1 MKIVCLDLEGVLVPE
16 IWIEFAEMTGIEEL
30 RATTR
35 DYSDYDELMKMRL
48 GVLDQNNLGMNEIQ
62 EVISKVE
69 PMPGAKKFLDSIRSK
84 YQLVILSDTYYEFAQ
99 PLMVQLGMPTLF
111 CHQLQIAENGRIEDY
126 LLRLDDHKR
135 KSVEAFKALN
145 FKTVAAGDSYNDT
158 SMLKVADTGILFRAP
173 DNVIDEFPQ
182 FQTAT
187 EYDHLES
194 LIDKALGE

>member
-16 IWIEFAEMTGIEEL
+16 IWIEFAEMTGIKEL

-84 YQLVILSDTYYEFAQ
+84 YQLVILSDTYYEFAA
-99 PLMVQLGMPTLF
+99 PLMKQLGMPTLF

-135 KSVEAFKALN
+135 KSVEAFKSLN

-173 DNVIDEFPQ
+173 DNVIAEFPQ
-182 FQTAT
+182 FETAT

-194 LIDKALGE
+194 LIDKALAD

>member
-16 IWIEFAEMTGIEEL
+16 IWIEFAEMTGIKEL

-69 PMPGAKKFLDSIRSK
+69 PMPGAKQFLDSIRSK
-84 YQLVILSDTYYEFAQ
+84 YQLVILSDTYYEFAK

-111 CHQLQIAENGRIEDY
+111 CHQLQIADNGRIENY
-126 LLRLDDHKR
+126 LLRLADHKR

-158 SMLKVADTGILFRAP
+158 SMLKVADTGILFKAP
-173 DNVIDEFPQ
+173 DNVIAEFPQ

-194 LIDKALGE
+194 LIDAAFGE

>member
-16 IWIEFAEMTGIEEL
+16 IWIEFSEMTGIKEL

-62 EVISKVE
+62 EVISKVK
-69 PMPGAKKFLDSIRSK
+69 PLPGAQEFLDSIRSK
-84 YQLVILSDTYYEFAQ
+84 YQLVILSDTYYEFAK
-99 PLMVQLGMPTLF
+99 PLMMQLGMPTLF
-111 CHQLQIAENGRIEDY
+111 CHQLQVAENGRIENY
-126 LLRLDDHKR
+126 LLRISDHKR
-135 KSVEAFKALN
+135 KSVEAFNALN

-173 DNVIDEFPQ
+173 DNVISEFPQ

-187 EYDHLES
+187 EYEHLES
-194 LIDKALGE
+194 LIDEALGE

>member
-16 IWIEFAEMTGIEEL
+16 IWIEFADMTGIKEL

-35 DYSDYDELMKMRL
+35 DYSDYDELMQMRL
-48 GVLDQNNLGMNEIQ
+48 DVLDKNNLGMNEINK
-62 EVISKVE
+62 VISKVE
-69 PMPGAKKFLDSIRSK
+69 PMPGAKAFLDSIRSK
-84 YQLVILSDTYYEFAQ
+84 YQLVILSDTYYEFAN

-111 CHQLQIAENGRIEDY
+111 CHQLQVAENGRIENY

-158 SMLKVADTGILFRAP
+158 SMLKAADTGVLFRAP
-173 DNVIDEFPQ
+173 DNVIAEFPQ
-182 FQTAT
+182 FDTAT
-187 EYDHLES
+187 EYKHLEQ
-194 LIDKALGE
+194 LIDASFAE

>member
-16 IWIEFAEMTGIEEL
+16 IWIEFADMTGIKEL

-35 DYSDYDELMKMRL
+35 DYSDYDELMQMRL
-48 GVLDQNNLGMNEIQ
+48 NVLDKNNLGMNEIQ

-69 PMPGAKKFLDSIRSK
+69 PMPGAKDFLDSIRSK
-84 YQLVILSDTYYEFAQ
+84 YQLVILSDTYYEFAK

-111 CHQLQIAENGRIEDY
+111 CHQLQIADNGRIENY

-135 KSVEAFKALN
+135 KSVEAFKELN

-173 DNVIDEFPQ
+173 DNVIAEFPQ
-182 FQTAT
+182 FDTAT
-187 EYDHLES
+187 EYQHLEQ
-194 LIDKALGE
+194 LIDASFAE

>member
-16 IWIEFAEMTGIEEL
+16 IWIEFADMTGIKEL

-35 DYSDYDELMKMRL
+35 DYSDYDELMQMRL
-48 GVLDQNNLGMNEIQ
+48 SVLDKNNLGMNEIQ
-62 EVISKVE
+62 QVISKVE
-69 PMPGAKKFLDSIRSK
+69 PMPGAKDFLDSIRSK
-84 YQLVILSDTYYEFAQ
+84 YQLVILSDTYYEFAN

-111 CHQLQIAENGRIEDY
+111 CHQLQIADNGRIENY

-135 KSVEAFKALN
+135 KSVEAFKELN

-173 DNVIDEFPQ
+173 DNVIAEFPQ
-182 FQTAT
+182 FDTAT
-187 EYDHLES
+187 EYQHLEQ
-194 LIDKALGE
+194 LIDASFAE